1 MFQVAGSTL
10 LGYGIT
16 VLAVALAL
24 LLALLVKPLM
34 GAHVVPVFLFAVMVS
49 AWYGGRGPGLLATL
63 CSALLIGFFFLPPVY
78 SLMIGIAG
86 VLRLTLFVL
95 LASLINLLCTT
106 VIRDAAERKKAEE
119 ERVQLLREQA
129 ARAEAEAANQAKDEF
144 LAMVSHDLRAP
155 LGAMLGW
162 TVLLRKRKLD
172 ERSAARALETIE
184 RNARSQARL
193 IEDLMDISRIVAGK
207 LRLDFRP
214 VDLTSVIEA
223 AVNAV
228 SPSAHAKAIQ
238 FRLRLDQAAGPVSG
252 DPDRL
257 EQIMCNLLS
266 NAVKFTPAGGR
277 VEVRLERTEAD
288 LRIIVSDTGK
298 GITAELLPYIFDRF
312 HQGSGSGAQARNGLG
327 LGLTIVR
334 HLVEL
339 HGGKVSA
346 ESRGEG
352 QGATFTVT
360 LPRPEVATELI
371 TAVHRSSSQS
381 TRLAPPEAAP
391 PF

>member
-1 MFQVAGSTL
+1 MLQVVGSTL
-10 LGYGIT
+10 GSYGIT
-16 VLAVALAL
+16 ALAVALAL
-24 LLALLVKPLM
+24 LLALLLMPLI

-49 AWYGGRGPGLLATL
+49 AWYGGRGPGLLATFS
-63 CSALLIGFFFLPPVY
+63 SALLIGFFFLPPVY

-86 VLRLTLFVL
+86 VLRLTLFVV

-106 VIRDAAERKKAEE
+106 VIRDAAERKKAKE
-119 ERVQLLREQA
+119 ERAQLVREQA

-162 TVLLRKRKLD
+162 AVLLRKGKLD

-184 RNARSQARL
+184 HSARSQAHL
-193 IEDLMDISRIVAGK
+193 IEDLMDVSRIVAGK
-207 LRLDFRP
+207 LRLDIRP
-214 VDLTSVIEA
+214 VDIASVIEA

-228 SPSAHAKAIQ
+228 SPSAGAKDIQ
-238 FRLRLDQAAGPVSG
+238 LRLWLDPTAGPVSG
-252 DPDRL
+252 DPYRL
-257 EQIMCNLLS
+257 EQVVCNLLS

-298 GITAELLPYIFDRF
+298 GINAESLPYIFDRF
-312 HQGSGSGAQARNGLG
+312 RQGKRLSAHARKGLG

-339 HGGKVSA
+339 HGGTVKA

-352 QGATFTVT
+352 QGATFTVI
-360 LPRPEVATELI
+360 LPQLKAASELV
-371 TAVHRSSSQS
+371 TAEDGIAERKWKSA
-381 TRLAPPEAAP
+381 RL
-391 PF
+391 